1 MKPKTISVQDM
12 KAALPDTSS
21 ALNLDGLDGTVTV
34 YRDGLGIPHVKAST
48 SHDAFFGQGF
58 ATSQDRLWQME
69 YDRRRAYGRWA
80 EYVGPEGLEQ
90 DAMMR
95 RFRLR
100 SSALRDY
107 EALDAGAKA
116 MVDAFAEGVNAF
128 IGSTRSLPVEYAIV
142 GSSPERWEPWDC
154 LAVFKVRHCM
164 MGLFETKLWR
174 ARLVNAL
181 GAEHAASIVPGQQG
195 RLLMAPAG
203 VEDTTRLATED
214 ALEHL
219 RAGAA
224 AVAQMGMAEAG
235 SNNWAVAGS
244 RTASG
249 KPLLAGDP
257 HRPLDVPNVYYQNH
271 ISCPE
276 FDAIGLSFPG
286 VPGFPH
292 FGHNA
297 HVAWC
302 VTHAQ
307 ADYQDL
313 YVERFEPG
321 CGERY
326 EYRGEWLDAE
336 IEEEVIEVRGVE
348 PVRITVTLTLH
359 GPVIA
364 GDPASGTAL
373 TLKYTG
379 TDGPNPTF
387 QCVLAMLGASSVDEI
402 NEAMRE
408 WVDPS
413 NNFVTADVHGSIA
426 YLNRGRLPVR
436 PMANAWLPVPGWDG
450 LHEWEG
456 FVPFEELV
464 RARDPETGY
473 IVTANNQ
480 IASADYPHY
489 ISLQFGA
496 DHRARRIT
504 TRLEEIRGATVRDMA
519 AVHGEIVSIPAMRYR
534 NLLAGV
540 DARDETG
547 REAKR
552 LLQGWDGSMR
562 RDDVAPTIYSVFR
575 LEIEKPVLVDLL
587 GPLADEALNAAG
599 RGAPF
604 HVGQVRAQLATMAAE
619 GDTSYLPDGSDW
631 QSLAADAFS
640 RAVAYLKER
649 LGPDVSAWT
658 WGRVHY
664 TQPRHTLST
673 AFPELAG
680 KLDPPSVPMSGDGD
694 TPQSGS
700 YSPGDPFT
708 MTGMSAARYVFDLSD
723 WDKSAW
729 ITPLGSSGHPAS
741 PHYADQVA
749 AWSDVE
755 VAPMPYSW
763 DRIADEAESAQL
775 LRKKA

>member
-1 MKPKTISVQDM
+1 MKPGTITAEHM

-21 ALNLDGLDGTVTV
+21 AVSLDGLDDAVTV
-34 YRDGLGIPHVKAST
+34 YRDRLGIPHVKAAT
-48 SHDAFFGQGF
+48 VHDAFFGQGF

-80 EYVGPEGLEQ
+80 EYVGPEGVEQ

-100 SSALRDY
+100 SSALCDY
-107 EALDAGAKA
+107 GALGAGARA
-116 MVDAFAEGVNAF
+116 MVDAYAEGVNAF
-128 IGSTRSLPVEYAIV
+128 IGSTRSLPVEFAVV

-164 MGLFETKLWR
+164 MGLFESKLWR
-174 ARLVNAL
+174 ARLVKTL
-181 GAEHAASIVPGQQG
+181 GAERAARIVPGQQG
-195 RLLMAPAG
+195 RLLMVPPG
-203 VEDTTRLATED
+203 VEDTARLATDD

-271 ISCPE
+271 VSCPD

-292 FGHNA
+292 FGHNQR
-297 HVAWC
+297 VAWC

-321 CGERY
+321 SGGRY
-326 EYRGEWLDAE
+326 EHRGEWLEAKV
-336 IEEEVIEVRGVE
+336 EEETIEVRGAD
-348 PVRITVTLTLH
+348 PVPITVTSTLH
-359 GPVIA
+359 GPVVA

-379 TDGPNPTF
+379 TDGANPTF
-387 QCVLAMLGASSVDEI
+387 HCVLAMLGASSVDEME
-402 NEAMRE
+402 EAMRE

-413 NNFVTADVHGSIA
+413 NNFVTADVHGSIS

-450 LHEWEG
+450 MHEWDG
-456 FVPFEELV
+456 FVPFEEMV
-464 RARDPETGY
+464 RSRDPETGY

-480 IASADYPHY
+480 IASGDYPHY

-496 DHRARRIT
+496 DHRARRIKS
-504 TRLEEIRGATVRDMA
+504 RLEHMTGATVRDMA
-519 AVHGEIVSIPAMRYR
+519 SVHGEIVSIPALRYMD
-534 NLLAGV
+534 LLMGV
-540 DARDETG
+540 EARGETE

-552 LLQGWDGSMR
+552 LLQGWDGSMH
-562 RDDVAPTIYSVFR
+562 RDSVAPTVYSVFR
-575 LEIEKPVLVDLL
+575 LEIERPVLQDLL
-587 GPLADEALNAAG
+587 GPLAEEALSAAG

-604 HVGQVRAQLATMAAE
+604 HVNLLRAKLAAMAAQ
-619 GDTSYLPDGSDW
+619 GDASYLPDGSDW
-631 QSLAADAFS
+631 QSLAANAFS
-640 RAVAYLKER
+640 RAAAYLEER

-658 WGRVHY
+658 WGRVHF
-664 TQPRHTLST
+664 TQPRHTLSA
-673 AFPELAG
+673 AFPELAAD
-680 KLDPPSVPMSGDGD
+680 LDPPSAPMSSDGD

-700 YSPGDPFT
+700 YSPGEPFT
-708 MTGMSAARYVFDLSD
+708 VTGMSAARYVFDLSD
-723 WDKSAW
+723 WDASAW

-755 VAPMPYSW
+755 VAPMLYGW
-763 DRIADEAESAQL
+763 DRIADEAESAQVL
-775 LRKKA
+775 EKG